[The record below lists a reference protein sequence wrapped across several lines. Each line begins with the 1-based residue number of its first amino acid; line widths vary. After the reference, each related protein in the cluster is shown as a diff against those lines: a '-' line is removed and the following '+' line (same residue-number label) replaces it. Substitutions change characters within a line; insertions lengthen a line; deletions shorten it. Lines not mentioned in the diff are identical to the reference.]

1 MGNDRKNFEF
11 VLDNNF
17 KAGFSKKI
25 FGNFKIDE
33 NSDFFEVLQNRKN
46 LANFLKINF
55 KNLIFMNQIHQD
67 EICLVD
73 EKFLENFYQKQN
85 NFFKNLENNQTLK
98 DDFLKIFPICDAL
111 ISNLKQIY
119 LCVMVA
125 DCSPILVINKNCF
138 AAIHAGREG
147 IIRQILTKTIL
158 KMEKIFN
165 LKRLDFEIFVGPNI
179 KQNCYEIGNLKIPNF
194 ENFIKDKK
202 FSQDLALLD
211 EIRNLGITKYHFSDI
226 CTKCN
231 DEFFSYR
238 KDKKCGRFVG
248 FIGLNS

>member
-119 LCVMVA
+119 LCVMLLIV
-125 DCSPILVINKNCF
+125 
-138 AAIHAGREG
+138 
-147 IIRQILTKTIL
+147 
-158 KMEKIFN
+158 
-165 LKRLDFEIFVGPNI
+165 RLFW
-179 KQNCYEIGNLKIPNF
+179 
-194 ENFIKDKK
+194 
-202 FSQDLALLD
+202 
-211 EIRNLGITKYHFSDI
+211 
-226 CTKCN
+226 
-231 DEFFSYR
+231 
-238 KDKKCGRFVG
+238 
-248 FIGLNS
+248 